1 MVKKT
6 KTKKKREIK
15 KPRKKI
21 NHILVPLDGSKNSF
35 RALDMSIYLAKIH
48 RAKLLGVHVVDLPVV
63 LEFTPLDPIGD
74 RLEHEA
80 RLIMKKAKNRCSK
93 SSVSFNS
100 KILHGSAGPMIV
112 NLAQKNKFDLIVTGA
127 RGLGSFSG
135 IIKTVCFRSLTYF
148 SIFYTIFLCSFF

>member
-1 MVKKT
+1 MIKKSKT
-6 KTKKKREIK
+6 KTKKKTSSK

-21 NHILVPLDGSKNSF
+21 NRILIPLDGSKNSL
-35 RALDMSIYLAKIH
+35 RALDMAIYFAKSH
-48 RAKLLGVHVVDLPVV
+48 NAKLLGVHVIDLPVV

-80 RLIMKKAKNRCSK
+80 RRILKKAKNRCSK

-135 IIKTVCFRSLTYF
+135 IVLGSVSNYIIQKSKIPVIVIK
-148 SIFYTIFLCSFF
+148 